1 MKFKQSVN
9 KSLTQPVLRY
19 SSEIDRAVNYN
30 CTAPK
35 RIEIL
40 SSVLKTVLKSRD
52 RFGKILSGCTES
64 MVQRKEEIII

>member
-40 SSVLKTVLKSRD
+40 SSVLKSRD
-52 RFGKILSGCTES
+52 RFGKILSGCTEC
-64 MVQRKEEIII
+64 MVQRKEVIII

>member
-40 SSVLKTVLKSRD
+40 SSVLISRD
-52 RFGKILSGCTES
+52 
-64 MVQRKEEIII
+64 

>member
-19 SSEIDRAVNYN
+19 SSEIDRTVNYN

-40 SSVLKTVLKSRD
+40 SSVLKSRG